1 MKLIILYFIIVFCLK
16 VAHFLKSILFLGI
29 NIFDSKIPIV
39 NEKRRIRLELNSGID
54 LSGEINV
61 PQSFGIGMKG

>member
-1 MKLIILYFIIVFCLK
+1 MVNYFLKLILFFIMNV
-16 VAHFLKSILFLGI
+16 
-29 NIFDSKIPIV
+29 FDSMIPIV
-39 NEKRRIRLELNSGID
+39 NEKRRIRLVLNSGIY